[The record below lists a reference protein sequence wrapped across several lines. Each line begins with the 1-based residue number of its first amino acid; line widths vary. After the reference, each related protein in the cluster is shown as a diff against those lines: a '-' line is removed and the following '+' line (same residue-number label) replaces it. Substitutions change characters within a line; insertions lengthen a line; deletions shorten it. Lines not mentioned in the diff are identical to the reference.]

1 MNFFNFYKHLT
12 RALQFIMCIIIVKKW
27 GSVGYTYVSLLNFS
41 FLSLWKMQWDYA
53 ISNKYSEVVL
63 NINS

>member
-41 FLSLWKMQWDYA
+41 SYHYEKRNGIML
-53 ISNKYSEVVL
+53 
-63 NINS
+63 